1 MKGEAKKTEE
11 GLIVKFEDIADVKD
25 ELKQGIALCIQGK
38 CECKTEAY
46 QHVEKI
52 EMVENEDS
60 ISVNLKGKNIPKD
73 DVEKCIQ
80 YYEEKL
86 SE

>member
-1 MKGEAKKTEE
+1 MKGEVKKTDE
-11 GLIVKFEDIADVKD
+11 GLVVKFEEIANVKNA
-25 ELKQGIALCIQGK
+25 LKEGIALCMQGN

-46 QHVEKI
+46 QHVERI
-52 EMVENEDS
+52 DMVEDEDS

-80 YYEEKL
+80 FYKKKL
-86 SE
+86 SD